1 MSGILIARKEKMKR
15 DVASGR
21 KNLRLK
27 QRTVYGGKWGN
38 RLKDNFSADLG
49 EGHLKQHHNTLF

>member
-1 MSGILIARKEKMKR
+1 MIARKEKMKR